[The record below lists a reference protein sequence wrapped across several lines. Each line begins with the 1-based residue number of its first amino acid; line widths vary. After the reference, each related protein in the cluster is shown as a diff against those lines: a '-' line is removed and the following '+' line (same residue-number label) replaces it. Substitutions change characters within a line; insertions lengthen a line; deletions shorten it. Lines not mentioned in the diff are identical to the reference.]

1 MSGLRNTYKRI
12 LSFSK
17 GSGYETHS
25 ESAERRAGTPF
36 EGSEQYTGIR
46 VPGPGRDRSQAQ
58 LTTNRGRRAGR
69 TMARNLGAP
78 KRNLGA
84 TTVLTQ
90 SY

>member
-1 MSGLRNTYKRI
+1 MSGLKNTFKRI
-12 LSFSK
+12 MSASK

-25 ESAERRAGTPF
+25 ESAQRRAGAPF

-46 VPGPGRDRSQAQ
+46 VPGPGRDRSQPQ

-84 TTVLTQ
+84 STVLTNT
-90 SY
+90 Y

>member
-1 MSGLRNTYKRI
+1 MSGLKNTFKRVM
-12 LSFSK
+12 SFSK
-17 GSGYETHS
+17 GSGYETHA
-25 ESAERRAGTPF
+25 ESAARRGGGPF

-46 VPGPGRDRSQAQ
+46 VPGPGRDRSQPQ
-58 LTTNRGRRAGR
+58 MTTNQGRRAGR

-90 SY
+90 RY